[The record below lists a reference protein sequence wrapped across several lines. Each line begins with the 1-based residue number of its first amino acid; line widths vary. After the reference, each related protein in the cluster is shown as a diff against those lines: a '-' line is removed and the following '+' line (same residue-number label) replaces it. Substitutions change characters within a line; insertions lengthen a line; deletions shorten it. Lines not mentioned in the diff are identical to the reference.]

1 MTKKTE
7 GVERQTFRINQAM
20 YKLLKD
26 APKLD
31 LSSGGEPWEVG
42 MTVHQWRV
50 ETRTVLA
57 AIHTS
62 FADYFDCV
70 YEEARQRYERKRLTG
85 CEDELRDVTGAE
97 AEMETRLSLAM
108 LKNLPQAVRQPV
120 VEGSMS
126 SSVRC
131 LLLFESLHER
141 YAPGG
146 REELESIQRYLRQLP
161 AASDFKAAMTTM
173 RRWKL
178 ARGRAQSLGI
188 PEQAP
193 NESIAA
199 LDSLMKI
206 LEKRNTQLAMKLNL
220 LRMQPDII
228 IPATSGLERYINLLE
243 VECRRLASDQEVR
256 DARAAHSSEE
266 VVVAA
271 EAAAK
276 GKGRV
281 CFHFGKPGGCWRG
294 ADCPFVHQEASKG
307 GKGKGKGKGKDKG
320 AKGSQKGTKGSGKNA
335 EASKDDNDSTGRAID
350 SESASESEGRHR
362 MPLWYL
368 VLHETEYALL
378 STGPFQLLTHAI
390 APFQQVHGPNLI
402 AVGIWQILEELD
414 FQLPIDLQIGP

>member
-1 MTKKTE
+1 
-7 GVERQTFRINQAM
+7 
-20 YKLLKD
+20 
-26 APKLD
+26 
-31 LSSGGEPWEVG
+31 
-42 MTVHQWRV
+42 
-50 ETRTVLA
+50 
-57 AIHTS
+57 
-62 FADYFDCV
+62 
-70 YEEARQRYERKRLTG
+70 
-85 CEDELRDVTGAE
+85 
-97 AEMETRLSLAM
+97 METRLSLAM

-178 ARGRAQSLGI
+178 ARGRAQSLGL

-199 LDSLMKI
+199 WDSLMKI
-206 LEKRNTQLAMKLNL
+206 IEKRNTQLAMKLNL

-307 GKGKGKGKGKDKG
+307 GKVK
-320 AKGSQKGTKGSGKNA
+320 AKGRARTKVPRVAKRGPRVA
-335 EASKDDNDSTGRAID
+335 V
-350 SESASESEGRHR
+350 R
-362 MPLWYL
+362 MPKPRRMTTRTRVGSLSL
-368 VLHETEYALL
+368 RRNRKPSRNRSRSRTLL
-378 STGPFQLLTHAI
+378 SQRLKQRLLL
-390 APFQQVHGPNLI
+390 QVCSGWIRTRVPGLRRF
-402 AVGIWQILEELD
+402 G
-414 FQLPIDLQIGP
+414 